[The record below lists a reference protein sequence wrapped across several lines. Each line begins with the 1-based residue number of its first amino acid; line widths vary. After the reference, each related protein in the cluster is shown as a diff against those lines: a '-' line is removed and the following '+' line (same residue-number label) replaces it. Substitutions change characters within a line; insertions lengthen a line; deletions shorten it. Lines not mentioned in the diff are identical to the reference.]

1 MTISTKQTIAKNT
14 IVLYI
19 RTFFLLF
26 ISLYTS
32 RVILHTLGVE
42 DFGTYTAIAGVVA
55 MLTVVM
61 VPLANAISRF
71 LTYEIGRGDITQIK
85 RVFSTSKVIM
95 YLFVILVVI
104 ILEVLGVWFLNNKM
118 VIPSGR
124 EAVANLVLQF
134 AILSLAF
141 QLLQTVY
148 SSAII
153 AYERMTAFAY
163 IGILD
168 ALLKLGI
175 AYVIVI
181 IDYDKLASYSFLI
194 AAEAIFLWLVYF
206 LYCRS
211 KLKDCFTIRLAI
223 DRKLFV
229 KMFGFAGWNFFGG
242 AASTFHIQG
251 TNILLNLFGGPVVN
265 AAQGIANQVN
275 NAITSFVSNFTTA
288 INPSIIKSYAANE
301 KEYMNSLVFQGA
313 RFSYYLVLIF
323 VIPLEFETEYI
334 LRLWLG
340 VVPDHA
346 VAFVRLIILYTLVE
360 SVSKTTMTAINATG
374 DVKMYQ
380 IVVGSLLI
388 LNLPISYVVLKIGLP
403 VESTAII
410 ALILSIVAVFARL
423 FICKRIV
430 NIDIA
435 DFFKNVLLNVAMV
448 SFFSIILPLLMIC
461 LFQESL
467 LRFIIL
473 LIISTVS
480 TIICILYVG
489 CTRTERNM
497 ILFKIESIYERFKA

>member
-1 MTISTKQTIAKNT
+1 M
-14 IVLYI
+14 
-19 RTFFLLF
+19 
-26 ISLYTS
+26 
-32 RVILHTLGVE
+32 
-42 DFGTYTAIAGVVA
+42 
-55 MLTVVM
+55 
-61 VPLANAISRF
+61 
-71 LTYEIGRGDITQIK
+71 
-85 RVFSTSKVIM
+85 
-95 YLFVILVVI
+95 
-104 ILEVLGVWFLNNKM
+104 LGVWFLNNKM

-134 AILSLAF
+134 AILSFAF

-163 IGILD
+163 IGIMD

-194 AAEAIFLWLVYF
+194 AAESIFLWLVYF
-206 LYCRS
+206 FYCRS
-211 KLKDCFTIRLAI
+211 KLKDCFTIHLNI
-223 DRKLFV
+223 DKAMFI

-301 KEYMNSLVFQGA
+301 KVYMHSLIFQGA

-346 VAFVRLIILYTLVE
+346 VAFVRLVILYTLVE

-374 DVKMYQ
+374 DVKLYQ

-388 LNLPISYVVLKIGLP
+388 LNLPLSYVALKMGFP

-410 ALILSIVAVFARL
+410 ALVLSVIAVFVRL
-423 FICKRIV
+423 LICKRIV
-430 NIDIA
+430 NINIA
-435 DFFKNVLLNVAMV
+435 DFLNSVLLNVVVV
-448 SFFSIILPLLMIC
+448 SLVSIILPMLTVIF
-461 LFQESL
+461 FQDSL
-467 LRFIIL
+467 LRFIFL
-473 LIISTVS
+473 LATSTVA
-480 TIICILYVG
+480 TIFCILYIG

-497 ILFKIESIYERFKA
+497 IIAKIESICARFKA